1 MSYVDA
7 WFDRDNDRIHVVER
21 VDGKR
26 EYREYPA
33 NYVFYYDDP
42 RGKYKT
48 IFDTP
53 VSRFSTRN
61 SKEFHKELKI
71 QSGNKLYESDINP
84 VFRCL
89 EENYLGADTPKLQT
103 AFFDIEVDFHQ
114 ERGYS
119 PTDDPF
125 NAITAI
131 TVYLDWVE
139 QLVTLAMPPK
149 SMTMDT
155 AKDICK
161 QFDNTFLFDNEGDLL
176 KTFMD
181 LVEDA
186 DILSGWNS
194 EGYDIPYTFNRITR
208 VLSKEDLRSFCLF
221 GQKPKK
227 RTFDRF
233 GKEEV
238 TFDLIGRVHLDYILT
253 VVFICREIICS
264 HIHLKWI
271 FFTFIKFFFF
281 NHRYIK
287 CYHFTFDHNTFAD
300 VCSNQ
305 FLIFPIQV

>member
-7 WFDRDNDRIHVVER
+7 YFDRDNDRIHVVER

-208 VLSKEDLRSFCLF
+208 VLSKED
-221 GQKPKK
+221 
-227 RTFDRF
+227 
-233 GKEEV
+233 
-238 TFDLIGRVHLDYILT
+238 
-253 VVFICREIICS
+253 
-264 HIHLKWI
+264 
-271 FFTFIKFFFF
+271 
-281 NHRYIK
+281 
-287 CYHFTFDHNTFAD
+287 
-300 VCSNQ
+300 
-305 FLIFPIQV
+305 